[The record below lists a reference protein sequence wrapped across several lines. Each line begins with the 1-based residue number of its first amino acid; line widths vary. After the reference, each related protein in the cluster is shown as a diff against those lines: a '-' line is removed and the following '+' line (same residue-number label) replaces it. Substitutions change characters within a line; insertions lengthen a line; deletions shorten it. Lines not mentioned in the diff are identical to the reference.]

1 VIFLLNLFNIIKK
14 SLSLYYKEEEKWL
27 KFNGGMKARPNV
39 GSIISLR
46 VHAVNSILKVNSW
59 KLII

>member
-1 VIFLLNLFNIIKK
+1 MVVQC
-14 SLSLYYKEEEKWL
+14 
-27 KFNGGMKARPNV
+27 MKARPNV